1 MSFSHFLIFIS
12 EQWVLV
18 FALLLSLNLLLFTES
33 RKAGPA
39 LSPQQAINLTNREGG
54 IFLDVRDAKDYK
66 RAHISEAVNIPAANL
81 LGRLGELENY
91 KDKPVIAVCRMG
103 TNASNKSVSF
113 TEISVDGDA
122 PLRAKMAAMAGA
134 TSVPQIWI
142 GDQHVGGCDELYG
155 LERQQRL
162 DSMLQEEA

>member
-1 MSFSHFLIFIS
+1 M
-12 EQWVLV
+12 

-54 IFLDVRDAKDYK
+54 IFLDVRDAKEYK
-66 RAHISEAVNIPAANL
+66 RSHISEAVNIPAANL

-103 TNASNKSVSF
+103 LMRVVYK
-113 TEISVDGDA
+113 DG
-122 PLRAKMAAMAGA
+122 R
-134 TSVPQIWI
+134 
-142 GDQHVGGCDELYG
+142 
-155 LERQQRL
+155 
-162 DSMLQEEA
+162 